1 MIVTKPLNVA
11 ATLLNC
17 FPIPAKTGIDVNVDG
32 SDMLRDRLV
41 NDDGPP
47 SRKLSPYVRPLVD
60 TLQQAGHQVS
70 VAVPAMSRSWIGKA
84 HIIGAELTATY
95 VHPDQFRDDGSF
107 VTSTTSSTTTTT
119 TTQHTHHHQGGLP
132 LTPAASDEH
141 LRASESSTTRHDDNN
156 NNNNSDWV
164 VVTNGT
170 PASCAQLGIYSL
182 FRDRGEIDLV
192 VSGPNHGR
200 NASTIFSLS
209 SGTVGGA
216 LEAATCG
223 KRGVALSFG
232 SKDEQPPEVIAAAA
246 RLSTRLIEYLYRHWD
261 DSVELYNVNVPM
273 RADVETQPVR
283 YTRALPN
290 VWTKGS
296 LYAEVKSSPA
306 SNNTNNKNSD
316 DSGKSRHFQWSAE
329 LSDIKQSLRES
340 PEGTDARTVLDGFT
354 SVTPLIANFWHP
366 PGFTGELTLET

>member
-1 MIVTKPLNVA
+1 MIFK
-11 ATLLNC
+11 
-17 FPIPAKTGIDVNVDG
+17 AKLTNW
-32 SDMLRDRLV
+32 LQLV

-60 TLQQAGHQVS
+60 TLKNAGHQVS
-70 VAVPAMSRSWIGKA
+70 VAIPATSRSWIGKA

-107 VTSTTSSTTTTT
+107 AITTTTAT
-119 TTQHTHHHQGGLP
+119 TVQQNHNEHRQGGLP

-141 LRASESSTTRHDDNN
+141 LRAAAPVVAATDENN
-156 NNNNSDWV
+156 NEDWV
-164 VVTNGT
+164 VVSNGT
-170 PASCAQLGIYSL
+170 PASCAQLGIYEL
-182 FRDRGEIDLV
+182 FRDRGAIDLV

-232 SKDEQPPEVIAAAA
+232 SKDEQPAEIIAAAA
-246 RLSTRLIEYLYRHWD
+246 RLSARLIEHLYRNWD
-261 DSVELYNVNVPM
+261 DAVELYNVNVPM
-273 RADVETQPVR
+273 RADVETRPIR

-296 LYAEVKSSPA
+296 LYAEVKGAPSTT
-306 SNNTNNKNSD
+306 SNTS

-329 LSDIKQSLRES
+329 LSDIKQGMRES

-354 SVTPLIANFWHP
+354 RYVFSIPDYHDLLFNKLSSVTPLLANFWHP
-366 PGFTGELTLET
+366 PGFTGELTLDN